1 MRTNRLTIL
10 LYGALFLAALSSC
23 VKEQPFSARQ
33 KEGIVLELFVE
44 GSETKATTFRDGVDD
59 LNENVLANTVDVF
72 LYDETTLE
80 IKKEAIG
87 AIRSGNLVQLPTNP
101 NDIEAIFGTLGMGA
115 TCGLFVVANFDG
127 TYLGSAGSRTI
138 TQVKNSFLAAPNW
151 ETLPRTSFV
160 MTAEQQVSLRN
171 AQGSTPIYESVYLSR
186 VAAKVTFDVTV
197 ATTAG
202 GEDEEGGESN
212 PTWTAQTDGMS
223 VYLVYAMRK
232 ATLGAE
238 PVNMPASASVAYE
251 EGGGTI
257 VYDHYVDKVLYDTGT
272 TKQRPRGNTTLDAP
286 VYSTT
291 YQGQQRPFYT
301 YPMQWETGSAMEPYM
316 KLIIPWQYNGT
327 TRKYYYKIPFHGNAL
342 ERNHWYHISID
353 VQILG
358 TEQADP
364 PEVGITYSIADW
376 RGTIDATEAGDYT
389 SQTSMPATV
398 ITARYLNIPTTEYVL
413 YNEDDL
419 IIPIQSSH
427 DLEIVGFT
435 VSSDAYQA
443 SHQVDANYVGDNP
456 RIYNPYTSTLNSSN
470 VIAVRPN
477 FSATTTTTVPH
488 SFSPSTVADSDGW
501 LLKIDGRDSITFRHP
516 LNRDL
521 SSSSYDVAPYTIR
534 FRVRH
539 ENDETG
545 YFCDIT
551 IEQRPS
557 IIIRPQANSGGNTYY
572 GYAFVNGA
580 QNNASTYGD
589 NWTRTQTGGSWYNPT
604 YSYGSEDGSWTGYP
618 RYESGGS
625 ATTWNSWDYYLGSAP
640 STVSESNSNAN
651 TNMYV
656 IETTVLPT
664 SGDIAN
670 YVLGDPR
677 VKTIDNLPGTTS
689 TEWSQE
695 KPAVGGGTRRI
706 MYYYP
711 AGGVEYDNFIAPK
724 LRVAS
729 SYGATYLVTF
739 ENARRRCAAYQEDG
753 YPAGRWRLPTV
764 AEIKYIALL
773 NTDGKIFRLL
783 GSQEKGSSPYTS
795 DYWCNSGFMTVYDG
809 ENKDWSSNG
818 NRIPSPV
825 QGTSYTSSDT
835 KYIRCVYDEWY
846 WEDTTYATLE
856 GKGTF
861 TWGDQDRS
869 AVRIAE

>member
-1 MRTNRLTIL
+1 MRTNRLNIL
-10 LYGALFLAALSSC
+10 YVALFLAALSSC
-23 VKEQPFSARQ
+23 VKEQPFSSQ
-33 KEGIVLELFVE
+33 KKEGIVLELFVE
-44 GSETKATTFRDGVDD
+44 GSETKATTTRDGVDD

-127 TYLGSAGSRTI
+127 TYLGTAGSRTI

-202 GEDEEGGESN
+202 GEAEEGGESN

-232 ATLGAE
+232 ATLAAN
-238 PVNMPASASVAYE
+238 PVPMPASAGVAYQ

-257 VYDHYVDKVLYDTGT
+257 VYNQYVDKVLYDTGT
-272 TKQRPRGNTTLDAP
+272 TKQRPRGNTSVDAP

-291 YQGQQRPFYT
+291 YQGEQRPFYT
-301 YPMQWETGSAMEPYM
+301 YPMEWETGSAMEPYM

-327 TRKYYYKIPFHGNAL
+327 TRKYYYKIPFHGNSL

-364 PEVGITYSIADW
+364 PEVGITYAVADW

-443 SHQVDANYVGDNP
+443 SHQVDANYVGTNP
-456 RIYNPYTSTLNSSN
+456 RIYNPYTNTENSSI
-470 VIAVRPN
+470 IAVRPN
-477 FSATTTTTVPH
+477 FSATTTTSVPH
-488 SFSPSTVADSDGW
+488 SFTPSTTPDSDGW
-501 LLKIDGRDSITFRHP
+501 LIKIDGRDSITFRHP

-545 YFCDIT
+545 YFSDIT

-557 IIIRPQANSGGNTYY
+557 IIIRPQTNSGGNSNY

-580 QNNASTYGD
+580 QNNSSDYGD
-589 NWTRTQTGGSWYNPT
+589 NWRNNTCA
-604 YSYGSEDGSWTGYP
+604 DDSWTGYP
-618 RYESGGS
+618 RKSYGG
-625 ATTWNSWDYYLGSAP
+625 NSVWDYWTYYLGSGP

-677 VKTIDNLPGTTS
+677 VRVIDNLSGGN
-689 TEWSQE
+689 TEWSAS
-695 KPAVGGGTRRI
+695 KPAVEGGSRRI
-706 MYYYP
+706 KYYYP
-711 AGGVEYDNFIAPK
+711 SGGSEYDNFIAPK

-783 GSQEKGSSPYTS
+783 GSQSKGSSPYTS
-795 DYWCNSGFMTVYDG
+795 DYWCNSGYMTVYDG
-809 ENKDWSSNG
+809 KNSDWSSNG

-825 QGTSYTSSDT
+825 QGTSFSSTDT

-846 WEDTTYATLE
+846 WEDTTYATLSN
-856 GKGTF
+856 KGTF

>member
-1 MRTNRLTIL
+1 MRTNRYL
-10 LYGALFLAALSSC
+10 LYGALFLVALSSC
-23 VKEQPFSARQ
+23 VKEQPFSAQQ
-33 KEGIVLELFVE
+33 KEGIVLNLVVK
-44 GSETKATTFRDGVDD
+44 GNETKATKDGVDA
-59 LNENVLANTVDVF
+59 LNENVLANTVDIF

-87 AIRSGNLVQLPTNP
+87 AVRSGNLVQLPTNP
-101 NDIEAIFGTLGMGA
+101 NDVEAIFGTLGTGA

-127 TYLGSAGSRTI
+127 TYLGTAGSRTI

-171 AQGSTPIYESVYLSR
+171 AQGSTPIYETVYLER

-197 ATTAG
+197 ANTAG
-202 GEDEEGGESN
+202 GEDEEGGNSN

-232 ATLGAE
+232 ATLAAE
-238 PVNMPASASVAYE
+238 PVMMPASAGVAYQ

-257 VYDHYVDKVLYDTGT
+257 VYNQYVDKVLYDTGT
-272 TKQRPRGNTTLDAP
+272 TKQRPRGNTTVNAP

-291 YQGQQRPFYT
+291 HDGEERPFYT
-301 YPMQWETGSAMEPYM
+301 YPMEWETGSAMEPYM

-364 PEVGITYSIADW
+364 PEVDIHYAVADW
-376 RGTIDATEAGDYT
+376 RGTIDVTPAGDYT

-413 YNEDDL
+413 YNEDNL
-419 IIPIQSSH
+419 IIPMQSSH
-427 DLEIVGFT
+427 DVEIVGFT
-435 VSSDAYQA
+435 VSSSAYQS
-443 SHQVDANYVGDNP
+443 SHQVDANYVGTNP
-456 RIYNPYTSTLNSSN
+456 RIYNPYTTTENSSI
-470 VIAVRPN
+470 IAVRPN
-477 FSATTTTTVPH
+477 FSAATTTTVPH
-488 SFSPSTVADSDGW
+488 SFTPSTSADSDGW
-501 LLKIDGRDSITFRHP
+501 LIKINGRDSITFKHP

-521 SSSSYDVAPYTIR
+521 SSSTYDVAPYTIR

-545 YFCDIT
+545 YFSDIT

-557 IIIRPQANSGGNTYY
+557 IIIRPQNNSGGNANY

-580 QNNASTYGD
+580 QNNSSTYGA
-589 NWTRTQTGGSWYNPT
+589 NWNGNTCA
-604 YSYGSEDGSWTGYP
+604 DDSWTGYP
-618 RYESGGS
+618 HKS
-625 ATTWNSWDYYLGSAP
+625 NSNNSRTVWTSWTYYLGSGP
-640 STVSESNSNAN
+640 STVSESNNNAN

-664 SGDIAN
+664 SGEIAS

-677 VKTIDNLPGTTS
+677 VRVIDNLSGGN
-689 TEWSQE
+689 TEWSAS
-695 KPAVGGGTRRI
+695 KPAVEGGTRRI
-706 MYYYP
+706 TYYYP
-711 AGGVEYDNFIAPK
+711 AGGSEYDNFIAPK

-739 ENARRRCAAYQEDG
+739 DNAKRRCAAYQEDG

-783 GSQEKGSSPYTS
+783 GSQSKGNSPYTS
-795 DYWCNSGFMTVYDG
+795 DYWCNSGFVTVYDG
-809 ENKDWSSNG
+809 KNSDWASNG

-825 QGTSYTSSDT
+825 QGTSFSSSDT

-846 WEDTTYATLE
+846 WEDTTYATLSN
-856 GKGTF
+856 KGTF
-861 TWGDQDRS
+861 TWGDQDRND
-869 AVRIAE
+869 VRIAE